1 MLPPAMPAYHIQVGT
16 WTRTAF
22 ASTQSQEGAQN
33 WPIAQLSREVYS
45 DSQVLVSCAAE
56 VSECLVDIF
65 QFDLFGDQH
74 IQVGTLPLH
83 VTLKV

>member
-1 MLPPAMPAYHIQVGT
+1 MDKESVCKYSESEKGHKIG
-16 WTRTAF
+16 
-22 ASTQSQEGAQN
+22 
-33 WPIAQLSREVYS
+33 QLIELGREVYS
-45 DSQVLVSCAAE
+45 DSQVLVSCTAE

-74 IQVGTLPLH
+74 IQVGTLPLR

>member
-1 MLPPAMPAYHIQVGT
+1 MLAHGQGKCLQVLRVRKGHKI
-16 WTRTAF
+16 
-22 ASTQSQEGAQN
+22 G
-33 WPIAQLSREVYS
+33 QLIELGREVYS

-56 VSECLVDIF
+56 VRECLVDIF